1 MASQHL
7 FFCCEDNCDAE
18 AHVSGG
24 RCDGCFEAHIT
35 YLRELHN
42 PTRCDYCHE
51 RINCG
56 IDSDALYCE
65 NAAFC
70 SKWCH
75 AGWLNKHDC
84 DGFHYDEEVGAYTC
98 DECRPYYPEHK
109 CSGELDYE
117 RGCYVCDDRDDPR
130 CPQSR
135 SSTRERILREIRN
148 TETML
153 SWNYDYDREV
163 LEQSLASLREQL
175 SQLAPACEK
184 CGEDYSVAL
193 ASNPTICPSCAFE
206 RLHPCEG
213 RRNSVVSPRPQKK
226 CCEDCGTQRPEIE
239 PVIHCEWWCAPCWKA
254 RFGQ

>member
-70 SKWCH
+70 GKWCH
-75 AGWLNKHDC
+75 AGWLN
-84 DGFHYDEEVGAYTC
+84 
-98 DECRPYYPEHK
+98 EHK
-109 CSGELDYE
+109 CSGEFDYD
-117 RGCYVCDDRDDPR
+117 RGIKICDDHHDADGWCPECDMYTVVLPNICNR
-130 CPQSR
+130 CQQKR